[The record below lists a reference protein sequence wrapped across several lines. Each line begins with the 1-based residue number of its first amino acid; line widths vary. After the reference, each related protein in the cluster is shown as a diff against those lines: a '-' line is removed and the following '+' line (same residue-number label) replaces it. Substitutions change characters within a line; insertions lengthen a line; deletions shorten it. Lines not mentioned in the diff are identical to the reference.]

1 MARKGWRLFLVFLS
15 LVLILFL
22 MYLAGVGW
30 GLPFFLKRRLGP
42 GWHLTEYRFHLPATV
57 EIQRVLGPDSSVVLR
72 RLQVRFVPW
81 RVPFRRLQEV
91 QVGYL
96 AVRLEARKSTAGDRS
111 SLQMPR
117 LPVLVQ
123 QAAVETLRL
132 QQDPWVLS
140 LQGLRLRTDG
150 EPAEFSYHLDL
161 KSLKLAR
168 AGRPL
173 AQQSVTLD
181 GSYNRGRITLRRFY
195 IDGEPLRGHLWLSYG
210 PPLLELRVDSLA
222 WAGLGGLQQLYL
234 RLNTG
239 VPGGELQVARV
250 RWQRQKAGP
259 VTLRFVWNEPRLE
272 ILQMEGAVGLLQV
285 AAQGWVVPES
295 RQYSLHIEASGPW
308 QDAQIQGLQA
318 NLAGVGLKGS
328 GTLSL
333 ASIAWQGRRFQEVQ
347 GRVRWQLP
355 DEWQILQLEGV
366 RPAILVQGHGTR
378 DSLALW
384 ATVGNLPLAYLS
396 SEVSAGT
403 LAVALQVAGPYRR
416 LRWQGSGRVAHARYR
431 QALDLSFPFRFQ
443 GSPAGTRLDILGLR
457 GSLGRQRLVRG
468 KAWIRLGRSEGAFAG
483 AFTLQD
489 SSRLEASG
497 GWTRDGGLTAVLDSL
512 VYRVPR
518 YRTGLVLWASLQ
530 AEGPERDVFLHG
542 YDLQGGTFLLTGVQ
556 KDTSFIVE
564 AVVDSLALAP
574 FRLPGATNGRA
585 NIRLQARGTPRA
597 PRVSLGVYWVGD
609 TLGGLPVD
617 SAHLALRLENRLL
630 MLSSLRLR
638 RADRELR
645 AYGEALMP
653 PDFWVHGNFKPL
665 HDSLSLYLW
674 QWPLT
679 PLLRS
684 QPPGLYLDRLFASGE
699 LHVLGTLDR
708 PVFRGNLTL
717 TGPSAVLLASGTEL
731 KNLEADLRFQPHVLE
746 IQRFEAQAPPGRV
759 LGQGRTRLRGWNL
772 DTVAL
777 DLNLRN
783 FPLQPQPD
791 VDLRV
796 TGPLTVRG
804 VFPRLH
810 IDGSLD
816 LNEGYITT
824 PFGRRSEGGGPA
836 PAPSPVT
843 FRIRLRAPG
852 QLFFINDVVQ
862 AELQA
867 DLTMEKDQPVGRY
880 LSGNLRVLQG
890 TLTYLDRTF
899 RMEEGQMVFAHDPDF
914 NPEIHFQALTTVQ
927 ETILIRLL
935 ASGTL
940 REPQVQLTSD
950 PVLPLEDIVSLLSF
964 GYTLGQLA
972 PNAAT
977 LAYLRTRSV
986 DLAEALV
993 SRELKRRLR
1002 LSELEIE
1009 TGLAGRSPHFTV
1021 GFYLSPRVHI
1031 RYTHDLQ
1038 SPSKD
1043 VFTLNYLLTRRL
1055 WLYVDRDRDSRLG
1068 VGLNWRYRF

>member
-1 MARKGWRLFLVFLS
+1 MARKGWRPILVFLS
-15 LVLILFL
+15 LAFILFL
-22 MYLAGVGW
+22 IYLAGVGW

-42 GWHLTEYRFHLPATV
+42 GWHLEGYRFHLPGTV
-57 EIQRVLGPDSSVVLR
+57 EIRQVRGPDSTIVLR
-72 RLQVRFVPW
+72 RLRIRFVPW
-81 RVPFRRLQEV
+81 DLPFRRVQEIR
-91 QVGYL
+91 VGFL
-96 AVRLEARKSTAGDRS
+96 ALRLGGRESAAGNPS
-111 SLQMPR
+111 SPQTPR
-117 LPVLVQ
+117 LQVLVQ
-123 QAAVETLRL
+123 QVAAETLRVRQGPWDLFL
-132 QQDPWVLS
+132 QAVRFRVRGTRDRFTYTLS
-140 LQGLRLRTDG
+140 LGRID
-150 EPAEFSYHLDL
+150 
-161 KSLKLAR
+161 LAR
-168 AGRPL
+168 EGRPL
-173 AQQSVTLD
+173 ARQSAVLAGGYD
-181 GSYNRGRITLRRFY
+181 RGRFALHQLHIE
-195 IDGEPLRGHLWLSYG
+195 GEPLRGHLRVTYE
-210 PPLLELRVDSLA
+210 PPVLELQTDSLA
-222 WAGLGGLQQLYL
+222 WAGQGDLRHLFL
-234 RLNTG
+234 RLDTR
-239 VPGGELQVARV
+239 VPGGELRVARI

-272 ILQMEGAVGLLQV
+272 ILRLEGALGLLQLT
-285 AAQGWVVPES
+285 AQGWVAP
-295 RQYSLHIEASGPW
+295 RDRRYSLHVEASGPW
-308 QDAQIQGLQA
+308 QDARIQGLQA
-318 NLAGVGLKGS
+318 DFAGVGLEGS
-328 GTLSL
+328 GTFSL
-333 ASIAWQGRRFQEVQ
+333 ASIAWQGRRFQ
-347 GRVRWQLP
+347 GVRGQAHWQLP
-355 DEWQILQLEGV
+355 DEWQILRFEVARPTILAEGY
-366 RPAILVQGHGTR
+366 GTR
-378 DSLALW
+378 DTLALW
-384 ATVGNLPLAYLS
+384 ATVGDLPLAYLNT
-396 SEVSAGT
+396 EVSSGT
-403 LAVALQVAGPYRR
+403 LAVALQVTGPYRR

-443 GSPAGTRLDILGLR
+443 GAPAGTRLDLLDLQGTLGQ
-457 GSLGRQRLVRG
+457 QRLVRG
-468 KAWIRLGRSEGAFAG
+468 RGWIRLGQSEGAFAG
-483 AFTLQD
+483 TLTLQD

-497 GWTRDGGLTAVLDSL
+497 GWTYNGGLTAVLDSL

-518 YRTGLVLWASLQ
+518 YRTGLVLWANLQ
-530 AEGPERDVFLHG
+530 AEGTERDVFLHG

-556 KDTSFIVE
+556 QDTSFIVE

-585 NIRLQARGTPRA
+585 NIRLQARGTPRS
-597 PRVSLGVYWVGD
+597 PRVSLGIHWSGD
-609 TLGGLPVD
+609 TLVGLPVD
-617 SAHLALRLENRLL
+617 SAHLALRLKDRLV

-653 PDFWVHGNFKPL
+653 PDFWVHRNFRPL

-708 PVFRGNLTL
+708 PVFRGNLVL
-717 TGPSAVLLASGTEL
+717 TSPSAVLLASGTEL
-731 KNLEADLRFQPHVLE
+731 KDLEADLRFQPHVLE
-746 IQRFEAQAPPGRV
+746 IQRFEALAPPGRV

-772 DTVAL
+772 DTVTL

-796 TGPLTVRG
+796 TGPLAVRG

-824 PFGRRSEGGGPA
+824 PFGQRSEGGGPA

-899 RMEEGQMVFAHDPDF
+899 RIEEGQMVFAHDPDF

-977 LAYLRTRSV
+977 LAYLRSRSV